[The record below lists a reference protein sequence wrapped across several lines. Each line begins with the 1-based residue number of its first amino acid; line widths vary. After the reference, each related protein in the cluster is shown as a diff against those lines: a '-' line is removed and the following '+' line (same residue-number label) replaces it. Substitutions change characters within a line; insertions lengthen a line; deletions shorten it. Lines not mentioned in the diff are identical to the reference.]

1 MSMKQIESQN
11 GKDTYQCE
19 PINICFVGMRGTG
32 KTSLLASLYKE
43 LQEKS
48 VDHFFPEF
56 KTRKRLSEKLTDML
70 SVFGTTEHIG
80 VVAGAL
86 EATLTPQVHIFNA
99 QYDVANTN
107 KRFIFPFKFTD
118 IPGEWYNVEEHQ
130 AEIKSYLTGSSIS
143 FLTIDAPAL
152 MEGGAI
158 HNLYNGP
165 MMIQDLYKEAHSNL
179 KDKHLVVIVLSRC
192 ERFMQDSAKRKEL
205 YKKVE
210 AGYGPFATS
219 LRNNGVTVF
228 SVAVQ
233 TLGGVIFRRYNDKN
247 EPVFIKIG
255 EYAPKNCATPLA
267 LALRHGMK
275 AILAHLEVI
284 NGGWF
289 QRFLNTI
296 GWSQDD
302 LAQKAAENILKDLE
316 TKITSNAEGATFEIG
331 RS

>member
-1 MSMKQIESQN
+1 MKKIESQN
-11 GKDTYQCE
+11 CKDTYQCA

-43 LQEKS
+43 LQDKS

-56 KTRKRLSEKLTDML
+56 KTRNNLSKKLTEMT
-70 SVFGTTEHIG
+70 SVFKTTEHIG
-80 VVAGAL
+80 VASGAL
-86 EATLTPQVHIFNA
+86 EATMLPNVHTFNA
-99 QYDVANTN
+99 QYDIPKNN

-118 IPGEWYNVEEHQ
+118 IPGEWYSAEEHQ

-158 HNLYNGP
+158 HNLYNEP
-165 MMIQDLYKEAHSNL
+165 MMIRALYQEVLSDL

-192 ERFMQDSAKRKEL
+192 ERYMQDTEKRQALYQQMEKE
-205 YKKVE
+205 
-210 AGYGPFATS
+210 YGSFATS
-219 LRNNGVTVF
+219 LRDNGVTVF

-247 EPVFIKIG
+247 EPVFVKVG
-255 EYAPKNCATPLA
+255 EYSPKNCATPLA

-275 AILAHLEVI
+275 ASLAHLKAS
-284 NGGWF
+284 NAWWF
-289 QRFLNTI
+289 QKFLNTI

-302 LAQKAAENILKDLE
+302 LAQDAAANILNDLE

-331 RS
+331 RA